1 MKDEIQSVLD
11 SVPSVNSIITTDN
24 GKRINFYFIF

>member
-1 MKDEIQSVLD
+1 MRGEIQSALD

-24 GKRINFYFIF
+24 GKRIQILLA